1 MPYRRKIDIEVVKFS
16 ELLVA
21 NVLGVAESRSGP
33 EQRRLPDGTEV
44 AEALGPE
51 ARRSAGYTD
60 DQRLLPL
67 CVRYELVL
75 LWRPLKKIKS
85 IFSPE
90 IVFVFLKKVLFFLK
104 TDYFITI
111 IIIQYKQISFI
122 GAAVI
127 SLEN

>member
-44 AEALGPE
+44 AKALGPE

-111 IIIQYKQISFI
+111 IIIQHKQISFI

>member
-44 AEALGPE
+44 AKALGPE

-111 IIIQYKQISFI
+111 IIIQSNRFHLL
-122 GAAVI
+122 GP
-127 SLEN
+127 L

>member
-44 AEALGPE
+44 AKALGPE

-60 DQRLLPL
+60 DQRLWPL

-85 IFSPE
+85 IFS
-90 IVFVFLKKVLFFLK
+90 FALDL
-104 TDYFITI
+104 
-111 IIIQYKQISFI
+111 
-122 GAAVI
+122 
-127 SLEN
+127 LENLIKFFFEMHDLCILLLHHFFP

>member
-60 DQRLLPL
+60 DQRLWPL

-111 IIIQYKQISFI
+111 IIIQHKQISFI